1 MVLTMT
7 TMAALAASDYSAP
20 GSQVRCILVPS
31 DAAVPA
37 VAVSV
42 TAVVVLYQRVVVV
55 AVVVVV
61 EA

>member
-42 TAVVVLYQRVVVV
+42 TAVVVLY
-55 AVVVVV
+55 
-61 EA
+61 